1 MLHLLSCLKFID
13 ACMQTERL
21 NANQFMHIVVTGV
34 DHCYNVSFRWETV
47 SESYSLVEASSSK
60 HSKALFG

>member
-1 MLHLLSCLKFID
+1 
-13 ACMQTERL
+13 MQTERL